1 MAKTPPRDRQ
11 AQLLRLGDALQAAA
25 GGADWDK
32 LGRQVLALGP
42 QLQAL
47 ALLGPWSAAERA
59 ALSRLRSQHDAAA
72 GAALDASRV
81 LGERLA
87 GIRANQEGWVAY
99 AMHSETEHGAS
110 QP

>member
-1 MAKTPPRDRQ
+1 MAKTAPRDRQ
-11 AQLLRLGDALQAAA
+11 AQLLRMGDALQAAA
-25 GGADWDK
+25 SGADWDS
-32 LGRQVLALGP
+32 LGRHARALGP

-72 GAALDASRV
+72 DAAADASRT
-81 LGERLA
+81 LGLRLE
-87 GIRANQEGWVAY
+87 GMRANQEGWVAY
-99 AMHSETEHGAS
+99 AMHSETEPGTS